1 MSLTYLQEGIDMKTL
16 NYKVEL
22 IQLENTIT
30 ERTHKENP
38 EAVQLLA
45 ANLNTLYGM
54 IHSREGLQPDVF
66 PITSPERAVRFMVSV
81 YSLAAFQFSS
91 SIVDN
96 LLTGRYS
103 EAAALIRSLVELVAF
118 CEYFMLSPKVAYS
131 VVREI
136 SALPTRTVVFRKLVK
151 EGRWPVGG
159 PKKAF
164 ERYNQSAHAHIAFV
178 LQHNAVAED
187 GPPSVSRIWL
197 RRFNQGSFHRLAS
210 DTLLPLLGI
219 QEIFRLVF
227 YDHSSK
233 FHSEQWAPYWR
244 VGHDRSVIARVF
256 PSMLIGPIEHIADDT
271 AKQFTVADS

>member
-1 MSLTYLQEGIDMKTL
+1 MEAL
-16 NYKVEL
+16 NYKAEL

-30 ERTHKENP
+30 DRTLGENP

-54 IHSREGLQPDVF
+54 ILSREGLQSDVF
-66 PITSPERAVRFMVSV
+66 PITSPERAVRFKVSV
-81 YSLAAFQFSS
+81 YSMAAFQFSS

-118 CEYFMLSPKVAYS
+118 SEYFMLSPKVAYS
-131 VVREI
+131 AVRDI
-136 SALPTRTVVFRKLVK
+136 SSLPTRTVVFRKLAK
-151 EGRWPVGG
+151 EGHWPVGG

-178 LQHNAVAED
+178 LQHSAVAED

-197 RRFNQGSFHRLAS
+197 RRFNQDSFHRLAC
-210 DTLLPLLGI
+210 DTLLPLFGM

-227 YDHSSK
+227 FDHSSQS
-233 FHSEQWAPYWR
+233 HSEQWVPYWR
-244 VGHDRSVIARVF
+244 VGHNRSVIARVF
-256 PSMLIGPIEHIADDT
+256 PSIVIGPIEPLAEDT
-271 AKQFTVADS
+271 A